1 MLFFCIFFII
11 LIFTTSTQTNILF
24 RLSQNHQIKRTMKLL
39 PTPFLLNNKHPQ
51 EYEQLLLGK
60 LFSKH
65 LPRTGQTFVGFFTEF
80 QSFVHNIFASKSK
93 ISPDKHHRTNSMKP
107 SAQVTPQK
115 KKSTLSETTFAHG
128 PARIVQ
134 SEPPLEH
141 ESLYTKK

>member
-65 LPRTGQTFVGFFTEF
+65 LPSTGQTFVGFFTEF

-115 KKSTLSETTFAHG
+115 KKYPFRNDICTWACKNRSERTT
-128 PARIVQ
+128 
-134 SEPPLEH
+134 
-141 ESLYTKK
+141 T